1 MNNNGH
7 NYNEVIKK
15 YIVEKG
21 SPHTHTKIGNIKK
34 NIYGNIYNIE
44 NSNDESS
51 DFYNS
56 YVENIIINNND
67 EFLTEKQLIND
78 GPLLVDIDLR
88 YENIEKNLERQ
99 YKNEHI
105 MDLIFLYADKLSVLY
120 NIKDKDLFNVYVLEK
135 ENPLVKD
142 NIIKDGIHLIF
153 TIKIDKATQVIMRSM
168 IINEIGNIW
177 GDLNISNT
185 YEDVFDIGITKGYVN
200 WQLYGSKKPD
210 SNKYTLTKYY
220 TLTFNESNDYWDITT
235 NDISNIDWKIH
246 FKLISARYNNHIEFE
261 INKNSEYYNEIEIQK
276 KNLNRKYMTNNDS
289 NNNTNN
295 NDTTRDTI
303 AELLEYNVNIYTIIK
318 EINKK
323 SLELYINNLLKN
335 NNDYELVELYKFLM
349 ILPEEYYN
357 QGSYNNWIRVGW
369 ALKNT
374 KLSYKINVNKLFILW
389 IDFSSKS
396 EIFDFNEIEKLYNMW
411 KSFDLNNPDGLT
423 HRSIMYWA
431 KLSNYKKYQEIRKE
445 TISYY
450 IEQTILKITDC
461 GLADVLYQLYKD
473 QFICVSIKNNGWY
486 ECKNGRW
493 LEIDSGNTLRMLIS
507 KKMHDVYL
515 AKAHECIENVTKLES
530 QGENT
535 QALKERSNVIGEIC
549 MHLKTTSWKN
559 NIMKEAK
566 ELFYDNEFIEKL
578 DSNPYLLSFNNY
590 VIDFKKK
597 EFRLPKPDDYI
608 SKSTNIEYIDYNKF
622 DTNQKSIV
630 KEIEEFMKCLFPDKS
645 LEQYMWEHLASTLI
659 GNNQNQSFNIYT
671 GSGRNGKSKLVELM
685 SKVLGNY
692 KATIPITLITQNRNG
707 IGSASP
713 EIAQLVGVRYAVMQ
727 EPQKGDKINE
737 GIMKEITGGDPIQ
750 GRALFKDTIT
760 FIPQFKLV
768 CCTNF
773 LFDIKTN
780 DDGTWRRIRVCDFMS
795 KFLDNPYNEE
805 KFPKENFPYQYKID
819 RNIDEKFN
827 IWAPIFASML
837 VNIAF
842 KTNGLVN
849 DCKMVLAVSDNYR
862 EKQDYLSE
870 FAKEKINRKINSK
883 IKKTEILEEFKNWY
897 IINYGR
903 NNIPNGREITEYM
916 DKTYGKCNRGKW
928 MNVEII
934 YDDMLDDDD
943 DLNNI

>member
-1 MNNNGH
+1 MNIYDY

-21 SPHTHTKIGNIKK
+21 SPHTHTKIGNIQK
-34 NIYGNIYNIE
+34 NIYGSIYNIE
-44 NSNDESS
+44 NSIDASC
-51 DFYNS
+51 DFYKS
-56 YVENIIINNND
+56 YINHVIVNKND
-67 EFLTEKQLIND
+67 EFLTEKQLLED
-78 GPLLVDIDLR
+78 GPLLVDIDFR
-88 YENIEKNLERQ
+88 YENNELNLKRQ
-99 YKNEHI
+99 YNNNHI
-105 MDLIFLYADKLSVLY
+105 IDLIFLYADKLSILY
-120 NIKDKDLFNVYVLEK
+120 NIKHNDSFNVYVLEK
-135 ENPLVKD
+135 ENPLIKD
-142 NIIKDGIHLIF
+142 NNIKDGIHLIF
-153 TIKIDKATQVIMRSM
+153 TIKINKATQVILRSM
-168 IINEIGNIW
+168 ILKEITNIW
-177 GDLNISNT
+177 NDLNLINN

-200 WQLYGSKKPD
+200 WQLYGSKKPN
-210 SNKYTLTKYY
+210 SNKYELTNYY
-220 TLTFNESNDYWDITT
+220 TLFFDEHKDYWDIKT
-235 NDISNIDWKIH
+235 NNVNEIDWNIH
-246 FKLISARYNNHIEFE
+246 FKLMSARYNNHNEFE

-276 KNLNRKYMTNNDS
+276 KNLNRKHMNTS
-289 NNNTNN
+289 NTNN
-295 NDTTRDTI
+295 NNDHDDDSNVSNNVT
-303 AELLEYNVNIYTIIK
+303 ELLEYDISK
-318 EINKK
+318 INKN
-323 SLELYINNLLKN
+323 SLETYIDNLLKN
-335 NNDYELVELYKFLM
+335 NNDYEVVELYKFLM
-349 ILPEEYYN
+349 LLPDEYFKP
-357 QGSYNNWIRVGW
+357 GSYNNWIRVGW

-374 KLSYKINVNKLFILW
+374 KLSYKINLNKLFILW
-389 IDFSSKS
+389 IKFSSKS
-396 EIFDFNEIEKLYNMW
+396 ENFDFNDIKNLHNMW

-431 KLSNYKKYQEIRKE
+431 KLSNHSKYQEIRKE

-450 IEQTILKITDC
+450 IEQTILKITEC

-473 QFICVSIKNNGWY
+473 QFICVSIKNNCWY

-493 LEIDSGNTLRMLIS
+493 FEIDSGNSLRMLIS

-515 AKAHECIENVTKLES
+515 AKAHECIEHVTKLES

-535 QALKERSNVIGEIC
+535 QNLKERSTIIGEIC

-566 ELFYDNEFIEKL
+566 ELFYDNEFLEKL
-578 DSNPYLLSFNNY
+578 DSNPYLLSFNNFI
-590 VIDFKKK
+590 IDFKKK

-608 SKSTNIEYIDYNKF
+608 SKCTNIEYIDYNKF
-622 DTNQKSIV
+622 SQAQKLIV
-630 KEIEEFMKCLFPDKS
+630 KEIEEFMKSLFPDKN
-645 LEQYMWEHLASTLI
+645 LEKYMWEHLASTLI

-692 KATIPITLITQNRNG
+692 KATLPITLITQNRNG

-713 EIAQLVGVRYAVMQ
+713 EIAQLVGIRYAVMQ

-768 CCTNF
+768 ACTNF

-805 KFPKENFPYQYKID
+805 KFPEENFPYQYKID

-842 KTNGLVN
+842 QTNGLVN

-870 FAKEKINRKINSK
+870 FAKEKINRKLNSK

-916 DKTYGKCNRGKW
+916 DKTYGKSNKSKW

-934 YDDMLDDDD
+934 YDDMFDDDD
-943 DLNNI
+943 ELNNI